1 MSGYS
6 EESQRLAHQLAEKA
20 ARNLRRSGRSV
31 KQDPTSGRYIVGPR
45 KGSVEGDGRASS
57 RGNSLPPTSR
67 SGQYRAVHDI
77 HPNGST
83 QGE

>member
-31 KQDPTSGRYIVGPR
+31 KQDPSSGRYIVGPR
-45 KGSVEGDGRASS
+45 NGSVG
-57 RGNSLPPTSR
+57 GNSLPPTSR
-67 SGQYRAVHDI
+67 SGQYRAVNDI
-77 HPNGST
+77 YPNGST
-83 QGE
+83 QGK